1 MWAKNSQFGFLPN
14 RSTLNAA
21 IKVMF
26 DLEEALD
33 FSIAT
38 LAIFFDVGKVFDL
51 VPHDLVLLK
60 LAKILP
66 HGYRSA

>member
-1 MWAKNSQFGFLPN
+1 
-14 RSTLNAA
+14 
-21 IKVMF
+21 MF
-26 DLEEALD
+26 DLEEALE

-38 LAIFFDVGKVFDL
+38 LAIFFDVAKVFDL

-66 HGYRSA
+66 PWLVHWIACYLSDRSHHRVRVVKIDTE